1 MCAATCAPQWCA
13 DWLEFVLMS
22 FNEDRNLIARVENFC
37 FLLEIVFSV
46 TGQRPAL
53 GDLENV
59 WKVLSLALEFQKPEA
74 AVLDE
79 ELLLFLWPYFTAT
92 LEIQT
97 RNSFVALR
105 ELPGRHTL
113 CEGLRRGK
121 MLLQD
126 LDSLELMHVW
136 PHLAESMLVRYNT
149 CFASLSERSGSP
161 AA

>member
-1 MCAATCAPQWCA
+1 M
-13 DWLEFVLMS
+13 
-22 FNEDRNLIARVENFC
+22 
-37 FLLEIVFSV
+37 
-46 TGQRPAL
+46 
-53 GDLENV
+53 
-59 WKVLSLALEFQKPEA
+59 
-74 AVLDE
+74 LDE

-113 CEGLRRGK
+113 CEGLQRGK

-136 PHLAESMLVRYNT
+136 PHLAESMLVLEDITLVLR
-149 CFASLSERSGSP
+149 L
-161 AA
+161 